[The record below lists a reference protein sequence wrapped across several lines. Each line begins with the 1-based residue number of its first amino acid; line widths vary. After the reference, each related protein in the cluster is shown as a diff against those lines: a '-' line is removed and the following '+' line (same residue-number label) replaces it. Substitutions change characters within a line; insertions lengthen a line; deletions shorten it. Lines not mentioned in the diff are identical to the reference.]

1 MLERIGS
8 KHPVRHFLREW
19 REKKGLT
26 QEQLGQRVNSG
37 KDQISRWE
45 KGGRSLKLETQYAL
59 AHALGI
65 EPGDLFRH
73 PDQPSVDALLRAASP
88 ETKKQVIEYIDFL
101 MRKAG

>member
-1 MLERIGS
+1 MLERIGP
-8 KHPVRHFLREW
+8 KHPTRHFLREW

-65 EPGDLFRH
+65 EPGDLFHH
-73 PDQPSVDALLRAASP
+73 PDQPSADALLRQADPA
-88 ETKKQVIEYIDFL
+88 TRKQVIDYINFL
-101 MRKAG
+101 LKKAG